1 MTSTTAYI
9 LYALITLGAAG
20 LYFLLPKAGRSTKV
34 AGTILSVA
42 AVIGLLSYL
51 VGVLAG
57 DGVSKVNF
65 YIFAGLSLFG
75 AFRLVTHPR
84 PVYSALYFILV
95 VFAVAGMLVLQDAE
109 FLAAALIL
117 IYAGAILV
125 TYVFVIMLA
134 QQSGASMYDTRSRD
148 PLAGVVAGLL
158 LTCAISGQVT
168 QLHQLQD
175 TPEELDTKLVDLVH
189 YMDSQQVSTESEN
202 NASKTERAAATD
214 EPPLAENGPGNTER
228 MGMVLMTRYVV
239 AVELS
244 GLLLLIAMVGAIALA
259 RKRLPPGQEYAMVG
273 PGNEWPVGHVGR
285 HVDPY

>member
-20 LYFLLPKAGRSTKV
+20 LYFLLPKTGRNTKA

-42 AVIGLLSYL
+42 ALIGLLSYL
-51 VGVLAG
+51 VGMLAD
-57 DGVSKVNF
+57 DGPSKINF
-65 YIFAGLSLFG
+65 YVFAGLSLFG
-75 AFRLVTHPR
+75 AFRVVTHHR

-95 VFAVAGMLVLQDAE
+95 VFAVAGLLVLQDAE
-109 FLAAALIL
+109 FLAAALVL

-148 PLAGVVAGLL
+148 PFGGVVAGLL
-158 LTCAISGQVT
+158 LTAAISGQVG
-168 QLHQLQD
+168 QLHQLRDAPEGVDVELVGLDHVRRISTAGSPNDAGQIDRD
-175 TPEELDTKLVDLVH
+175 TPVDETLV
-189 YMDSQQVSTESEN
+189 
-202 NASKTERAAATD
+202 
-214 EPPLAENGPGNTER
+214 PGNTER

-239 AVELS
+239 AVELA

-259 RKRLPPGQEYAMVG
+259 RKRLPPGQEHALTG
-273 PGNEWPVGHVGR
+273 PNDELPVGHVGR
-285 HVDPY
+285 YVDPY